1 VLEFDDAESATC
13 TVNAD
18 DIACDGVPSIA
29 PDVAATVRPGGSCP
43 EEMDQVYGG
52 VPPVAVRVVEYAVPI
67 CPSGSELV
75 EIDKGGGPD
84 ELDDFT
90 TPQET

>member
-1 VLEFDDAESATC
+1 
-13 TVNAD
+13 
-18 DIACDGVPSIA
+18 
-29 PDVAATVRPGGSCP
+29 
-43 EEMDQVYGG
+43 MDQVYGG